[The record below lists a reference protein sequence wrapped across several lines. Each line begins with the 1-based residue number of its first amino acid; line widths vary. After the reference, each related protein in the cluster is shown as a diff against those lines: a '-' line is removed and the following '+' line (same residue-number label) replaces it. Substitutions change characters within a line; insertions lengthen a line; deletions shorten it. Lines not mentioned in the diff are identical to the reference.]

1 LAAEKR
7 VRDVLGAARR
17 QRRIEVGSD
26 AVEEALERNE
36 AYVVVVACDAR
47 AAAETTGVRR
57 AVASGRACAW
67 GNKERLGRICGRSEV
82 GVLAVTEERLATA
95 LFEAI
100 ALSHLQG
107 PPGLS
112 GEADVL
118 TEVE

>member
-1 LAAEKR
+1 MAAEKR
-7 VRDVLGAARR
+7 ARDVLGAARR

-36 AYVVVVACDAR
+36 AHLVVVACDAR